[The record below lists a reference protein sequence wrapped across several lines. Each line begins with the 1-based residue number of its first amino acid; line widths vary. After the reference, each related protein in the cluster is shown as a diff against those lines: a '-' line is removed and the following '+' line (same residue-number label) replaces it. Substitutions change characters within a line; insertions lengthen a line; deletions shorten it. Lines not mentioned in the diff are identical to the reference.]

1 MLEVSQTKIYQELAT
16 ALQARYSETDSRTK
30 TARGRV
36 DVDFLP
42 WTITV
47 GVSESPNVDGRSFYT
62 RLNAPFVEATE
73 KPFNFQIY
81 RDDFFGWIGKVFG
94 MQDIKIGDAQFD
106 KDFIIQGNMSEK
118 VEALL
123 QNKKIKQILSTQEH
137 FHFRISQKQ
146 SEQGEKMP
154 EGLSML
160 SFKVGGVIT
169 DVEQLKTLVELFKL
183 TLNQINEIGL
193 SIREIPAY
201 AV

>member
-1 MLEVSQTKIYQELAT
+1 
-16 ALQARYSETDSRTK
+16 
-30 TARGRV
+30 
-36 DVDFLP
+36 
-42 WTITV
+42 
-47 GVSESPNVDGRSFYT
+47 
-62 RLNAPFVEATE
+62 
-73 KPFNFQIY
+73 
-81 RDDFFGWIGKVFG
+81 
-94 MQDIKIGDAQFD
+94 
-106 KDFIIQGNMSEK
+106 MSEK

-201 AV
+201 AVW